1 MTLQLQPALGAP
13 SGPQPQ
19 FALAAP
25 SGPQPQFALGARSG
39 LQPQFTLGARSGLQ
53 AQSAL
58 SAPFGLQP
66 QSALGTSFGT
76 ASLIGGFSSNSVF
89 LRERS
94 DIACILLTTAVDSS
108 TIASSASQAAGLELP
123 LTPGPINSAPP
134 RRAIW
139 LSPRSWL
146 IHCRLEE
153 ENDLVTYLNAAFP
166 NKLAHAAPF
175 TDYLCWLELSGAPA
189 LDLLTEGTFLSLDRG
204 GLPVGHAKRTL
215 IAQIS
220 AVVVHERESVWLVAV
235 ERSRA
240 RYFADWLTAA
250 AGAP

>member
-1 MTLQLQPALGAP
+1 VKLQLQPALG
-13 SGPQPQ
+13 G
-19 FALAAP
+19 P
-25 SGPQPQFALGARSG
+25 SGPQPQFALGAHSG
-39 LQPQFTLGARSGLQ
+39 LQPKFTLGT
-53 AQSAL
+53 
-58 SAPFGLQP
+58 PFGLQP

-76 ASLIGGFSSNSVF
+76 ASLISGFSSTSVF

-94 DIACILLTTAVDSS
+94 DIGCILLTTAVDSA

-123 LTPGPINSAPP
+123 LTPGPINTAPP
-134 RRAIW
+134 RKAIW

-146 IHCRLEE
+146 IHCPIEE
-153 ENDLVTYLNAAFP
+153 ENDLVTHLNAAFP
-166 NKLAHAAPF
+166 NKLAHAALF
-175 TDYLCWLELSGAPA
+175 TDYLCWIELSGPPA

-215 IAQIS
+215 IAQIP
-220 AVVVHERESVWLVAV
+220 AVIVHERESVWLLAV

-250 AGAP
+250 VRTADTCFTEMPKTT